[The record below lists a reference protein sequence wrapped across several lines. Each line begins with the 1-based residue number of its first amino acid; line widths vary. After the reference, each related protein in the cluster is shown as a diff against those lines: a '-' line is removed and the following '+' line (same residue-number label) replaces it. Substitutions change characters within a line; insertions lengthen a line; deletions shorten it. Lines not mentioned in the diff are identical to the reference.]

1 MINPADP
8 ETKHVAEQ
16 MAELLLQKQLWP
28 RCETKHA
35 IDPAADGAGPD
46 TKHVRHKRLVSICS
60 REREARETG
69 GAALWQ
75 GAWRHR
81 SWRRAQRRDLW
92 RRVSCHVCAT
102 SAATRNRYTQLDTII
117 YDAKMY
123 YLGAIDYGADH
134 WVQRRYWFRQESK

>member
-46 TKHVRHKRLVSICS
+46 SKHVRRERLVSICS
-60 REREARETG
+60 RRKRG
-69 GAALWQ
+69 Q
-75 GAWRHR
+75 RD
-81 SWRRAQRRDLW
+81 RRCGIMAGSSAPQILVPSSAPGFVAPSVLPRLCHL
-92 RRVSCHVCAT
+92 SCHA
-102 SAATRNRYTQLDTII
+102 
-117 YDAKMY
+117 
-123 YLGAIDYGADH
+123 
-134 WVQRRYWFRQESK
+134 

>member
-35 IDPAADGAGPD
+35 TDPAADGAGPD

-75 GAWRHR
+75 ELGAT
-81 SWRRAQRRDLW
+81 DLGAGI
-92 RRVSCHVCAT
+92 CGAECPAT
-102 SAATRNRYTQLDTII
+102 SVPPQLPRVIGTHNS
-117 YDAKMY
+117 A
-123 YLGAIDYGADH
+123 L
-134 WVQRRYWFRQESK
+134 